1 VRGAHVRFG
10 ARGAGAAACRS
21 ACRRVSPLR
30 PAARGAGLFGRQAP
44 GATGTF
50 LALVRAGA
58 YNGTTFSKVLP
69 GRWIQA
75 GRQGSLRMGAV
86 ALPPDLPPNADLTAP
101 RAFRRAPPRLAG
113 SHARVGAGQR
123 RARRGLACVNHVSAV
138 RTARRRAM
146 ACVSRAARK
155 CWVSPV
161 DWLRDERCMQARPE
175 ARALGGARLRH
186 SSPGTVSLAVAENDD
201 DARLKGGRNY
211 RNAEFL
217 VTTGELRPPA
227 PMRQGAAPAARCQLS
242 LPSASGDT
250 GTFEQR
256 GVQCRPLLV
265 AGRVQPAHAEDGLA
279 LSRSAALQAN

>member
-1 VRGAHVRFG
+1 M
-10 ARGAGAAACRS
+10 
-21 ACRRVSPLR
+21 L
-30 PAARGAGLFGRQAP
+30 GLG
-44 GATGTF
+44 
-50 LALVRAGA
+50 L
-58 YNGTTFSKVLP
+58 
-69 GRWIQA
+69 
-75 GRQGSLRMGAV
+75 GS
-86 ALPPDLPPNADLTAP
+86 
-101 RAFRRAPPRLAG
+101 
-113 SHARVGAGQR
+113 S

-217 VTTGELRPPA
+217 VTTGAPRPLA
-227 PMRQGAAPAARCQLS
+227 PMRQGGRAPPRAAHCLSPVPAVMQALLS
-242 LPSASGDT
+242 
-250 GTFEQR
+250 R
-256 GVQCRPLLV
+256 GVS
-265 AGRVQPAHAEDGLA
+265 
-279 LSRSAALQAN
+279 LSADLCL

>member
-1 VRGAHVRFG
+1 
-10 ARGAGAAACRS
+10 
-21 ACRRVSPLR
+21 
-30 PAARGAGLFGRQAP
+30 
-44 GATGTF
+44 
-50 LALVRAGA
+50 
-58 YNGTTFSKVLP
+58 
-69 GRWIQA
+69 
-75 GRQGSLRMGAV
+75 
-86 ALPPDLPPNADLTAP
+86 
-101 RAFRRAPPRLAG
+101 
-113 SHARVGAGQR
+113 
-123 RARRGLACVNHVSAV
+123 
-138 RTARRRAM
+138 
-146 ACVSRAARK
+146 
-155 CWVSPV
+155 
-161 DWLRDERCMQARPE
+161 MQARPE
-175 ARALGGARLRH
+175 ARALGGSRLRH